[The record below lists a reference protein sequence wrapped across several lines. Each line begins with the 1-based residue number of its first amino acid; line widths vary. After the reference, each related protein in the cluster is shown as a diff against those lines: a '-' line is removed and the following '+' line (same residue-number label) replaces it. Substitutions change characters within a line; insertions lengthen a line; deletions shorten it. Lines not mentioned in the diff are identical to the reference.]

1 MKKELYLLAT
11 DKLDGVMPRIFKG
24 ILFFLSLIYGLC
36 IRMILFCY
44 KRNIFKSYKLDC
56 KVISIGNIT
65 LGGTGKTP
73 LVEFLAKYLNR
84 KGCKVGVLSRGYKRD
99 VNLTQDAGYKYLGD
113 EATMFRLNNPDIPIG
128 VDKNR
133 INKGRELV
141 DKYGLDVV
149 LLDDGFQHWRLK
161 RDLDIV
167 TIDGTRPFGN
177 KYLIPRGILR
187 EPLSSLKRAGVFMI
201 TKSDADNIDTEE
213 IENRLK
219 NINPHAVF
227 AESVYR
233 PAYFYDINQIELK
246 TRQTRIPSSGIED
259 KDVCLLCSIANPE
272 YFQRMII
279 NIGLNPALKF
289 YFMDHHEYNKWDL
302 KTLFYSCSKKQIT
315 TILTTEKDAVKLKE
329 LIVNLGNS
337 TRILVLRIEFEITK
351 NKEGFFERL
360 SSIYNR

>member
-1 MKKELYLLAT
+1 MKKEIYLLAT
-11 DKLDGVMPRIFKG
+11 DKLNGLMPRIFKG
-24 ILFFLSLIYGLC
+24 ILFSLSLIYGLC
-36 IRMILFCY
+36 IRVILFCY
-44 KRNIFKSYKLDC
+44 KRDIFKSQKLDC

-73 LVEFLAKYLNR
+73 LVEFLAKYLNQ
-84 KGCKVGVLSRGYKRD
+84 KGYKVGILSRGYKRD
-99 VNLTQDAGYKYLGD
+99 ADLAQDTGYKYLGD
-113 EATMFRLNNPDIPIG
+113 EPSMLALNNPDIPIG

-133 INKGRELV
+133 INKGKELV
-141 DKYGLDVV
+141 DKHGLDII
-149 LLDDGFQHWRLK
+149 LLDDAFQHWRLR

-187 EPLSSLKRAGVFMI
+187 EPLSSLKRADVFMI
-201 TKSDADNIDTEE
+201 TKSDAGDTEE
-213 IENRLK
+213 IENALK

-233 PAYFYDINQIELK
+233 PMYFYDINQIGLK
-246 TRQTRIPSSGIED
+246 TRQTTIPFSGIED

-279 NIGLNPALKF
+279 NIGLNPVLRF
-289 YFMDHHEYNKWDL
+289 YFMDHYEYKKQDL
-302 KTLFYSCSKKQIT
+302 ETLFHSCFKKKIT
-315 TILTTEKDAVKLKE
+315 TILTTEKDAVKLKG
-329 LIVNLGNS
+329 LIDNLGS
-337 TRILVLRIEFEITK
+337 SARILVLRVEFEITK
-351 NKEGFFERL
+351 NEEAFFERL